1 LPASFCTG
9 RALDDISDRDW
20 IVESWR
26 RGDLD
31 YKRHAGQK
39 LLTEAANTSP
49 RRTTILHAARGYG
62 KTFDALVGHLEYG
75 LQNPNTR
82 QMFAAINR
90 AEARKIV
97 KAVMPM
103 VLDDCPAHLK
113 PQWVASEYEYRFH
126 NGSVFL
132 IEGVDGEGD
141 NGDHLRGP
149 HIHKF
154 TGDEVGFWRDPVY
167 AYKSV
172 ILPQL
177 QRVNGKGR
185 LQSTSPK
192 SVGQGFV
199 ELCTEAI
206 RKGGYHKFTVWD
218 NPRVAREQAQA
229 DAEELCGLE
238 GEAVWKTTSVRREF
252 LCEFVTD
259 AASAV
264 VPEFSEEQHV
274 VTEYT
279 RPEWVDCY
287 EGLDLGLVDL
297 THLLYGYWDFDNAC
311 LVIEDEIAGNYM
323 LTKDFA
329 GLALKR
335 EKELW
340 GHIPYYGKDHA
351 TPHNRCPRGRYSDND
366 AQILYD
372 LASYGLS
379 FAPALKVEKE
389 AALNRLRQMFA
400 GGKVKIH
407 ARCVNLI
414 HQLKVGTWNER
425 RTDYERLPGAGHLD
439 GVDALVYM
447 ARSIDRNRNPVP
459 PLLGVSHLTH
469 HIPPVSRKTKNE
481 LAKLVRR

>member
-1 LPASFCTG
+1 
-9 RALDDISDRDW
+9 
-20 IVESWR
+20 
-26 RGDLD
+26 
-31 YKRHAGQK
+31 
-39 LLTEAANTSP
+39 
-49 RRTTILHAARGYG
+49 
-62 KTFDALVGHLEYG
+62 
-75 LQNPNTR
+75 
-82 QMFAAINR
+82 MFAAINR

-97 KAVMPM
+97 HAVMPM
-103 VLDDCPAHLK
+103 VLDDCPGHMR
-113 PQWVASEYEYRFH
+113 PTWIASEYTYRFP
-126 NGSVFL
+126 NGGVLL

-177 QRVNGKGR
+177 QRVGGKGR

-199 ELCTEAI
+199 ELCAEAI
-206 RKGGYHKFTVWD
+206 RKGGYHKFTVWE
-218 NPRVAREQAQA
+218 NPRLSHAQAQA
-229 DAEELCGLE
+229 DAEELSGIE

-264 VPEFSEEQHV
+264 VPEFEEARHV
-274 VTEYT
+274 ITEYI

-297 THLLYGYWDFDNAC
+297 THLLYGYWDFNNAC

-329 GLALKR
+329 ALSKKR
-335 EKELW
+335 EAELW
-340 GHIPYYGKDHA
+340 DSLPYYA
-351 TPHNRCPRGRYSDND
+351 NPTPHSRCPRGRYSDND

-372 LASYGLS
+372 LASYGMS

-389 AALNRLRQMFA
+389 AALNRLRQLFA
-400 GGKVKIH
+400 SDKIKIH

-447 ARSIDRNRNPVP
+447 SRSIDRNRNPVP
-459 PLLGVSHLTH
+459 PLLGVSNQTH
-469 HIPPVSRKTKNE
+469 FVPAAVKKTRHE
-481 LAKLVRR
+481 LGKLIRR